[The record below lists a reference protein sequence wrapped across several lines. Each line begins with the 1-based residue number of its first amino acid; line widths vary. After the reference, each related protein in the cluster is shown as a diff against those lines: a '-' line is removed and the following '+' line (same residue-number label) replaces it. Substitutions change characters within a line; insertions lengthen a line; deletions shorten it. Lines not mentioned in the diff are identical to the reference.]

1 MKKTI
6 AITGGTSG
14 LGLATVNALAS
25 RGWNVVLLARNMSS
39 VSGIKA
45 DHPQAEIDF
54 IRCDLADL
62 SSVADA
68 GVALSKYHED
78 IDVLMNNAGGYVDS
92 FKKTVDGNELTFQM
106 NHLGH
111 FLLTKLVLDKLKTQE
126 KARIINLSSAAHK
139 LGKLDFSDLMIE
151 AGYGAFKAYGNS
163 KLCNIY
169 FTQLLH
175 ERYFSD
181 GISSFAAHPGSVGT
195 GFGDNSTG
203 FFRFLWDLGKPLLLT
218 PEKGA
223 KTQIYLATEEGVE
236 VHSGKYFVKRKVASM
251 SQHAHDTEA
260 RDKLWEVSEEM
271 VAKYIPKG

>member
-78 IDVLMNNAGGYVDS
+78 IDVLMNNAGGYVDT
-92 FKKTVDGNELTFQM
+92 FKKTGDGNELTFQM

-111 FLLTKLVLDKLKTQE
+111 FLLTKLVLDKLRAQE

-139 LGKLDFSDLMIE
+139 LGDLDFSDLMIE
-151 AGYGAFKAYGNS
+151 ARYGAFKAYGNS

-175 ERYFSD
+175 ERYFNE

-195 GFGDNSTG
+195 GFGDHSSG

-223 KTQIYLATEEGVE
+223 RTQIYLATEEGVE
-236 VHSGKYFVKRKVASM
+236 EHSGKYLVKKKVARM
-251 SQHAHDTEA
+251 SKQAHNTSA

-271 VAKYIPKG
+271 VAKYVPRA

>member
-1 MKKTI
+1 MTKTI

-14 LGLATVNALAS
+14 LGLATVNALAG
-25 RGWNVVLLARNMSS
+25 RGWRIVMLARSMSKIS
-39 VSGIKA
+39 EIKEV
-45 DHPQAEIDF
+45 HPDAEIDF

-68 GVALSKYHED
+68 GLALSKYHED
-78 IDVLMNNAGGYVDS
+78 IDVLMNNAGGYNDNFS
-92 FKKTVDGNELTFQM
+92 KTVDGNELTFQM

-111 FLLTKLVLDKLKTQE
+111 FLLTKLVIDKLRAQA

-151 AGYGAFKAYGNS
+151 ARYGAFKAYGNS

-175 ERYFSD
+175 GRYHHD
-181 GISSFAAHPGSVGT
+181 GISSFAVHPGTVGT
-195 GFGDNSTG
+195 GFGDGATG
-203 FFRFLWDLGKPLLLT
+203 FFRFLWDLGKPLLMT

-223 KTQIYLATEEGVE
+223 RTQIYLATEEGME
-236 VHSGKYFVKRKVASM
+236 VHSGKYFVKKKVASM
-251 SQHAHDTEA
+251 SKHAHDTEA
-260 RDKLWEVSEEM
+260 RDKLWELSEEM
-271 VAKYIPKG
+271 VARYTQ

>member
-62 SSVADA
+62 SSVAGA
-68 GVALSKYHED
+68 GLALSKYHED

-223 KTQIYLATEEGVE
+223 RTQIHLATEEGVE
-236 VHSGKYFVKRKVASM
+236 EQSGKYFVKKKVAGM
-251 SQHAHDTEA
+251 SKEAHNTAA

-271 VAKYIPKG
+271 VARYLPKD